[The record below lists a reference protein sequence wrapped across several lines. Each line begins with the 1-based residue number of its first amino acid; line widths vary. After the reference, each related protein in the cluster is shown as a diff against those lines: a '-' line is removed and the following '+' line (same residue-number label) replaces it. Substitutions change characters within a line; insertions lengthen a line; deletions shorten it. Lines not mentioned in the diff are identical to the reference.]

1 MCSDWPV
8 TDFEWSG
15 SLATDHDAHLLFMY
29 WLLDGSTRS
38 KVWVLYSVNTLK
50 SELCSWWAGITWRM
64 VTNIHIHQN
73 MYMYIYIHMDI
84 CAVHISL
91 CILNGLRVSSIATNL
106 CQLMQCGEVNVQG
119 TCPLSVPFGLFWMHR
134 HWTPCV
140 HCMISWQSPT
150 FRKHPQPS
158 HFLWF

>member
-1 MCSDWPV
+1 MSHCFVPGRQGGTPNTHFVRELSDMRSDWPV

-73 MYMYIYIHMDI
+73 MYMYIYTHGYM
-84 CAVHISL
+84 CSAHITVYTKWFEGKQH
-91 CILNGLRVSSIATNL
+91 CNK
-106 CQLMQCGEVNVQG
+106 
-119 TCPLSVPFGLFWMHR
+119 SVPTDAMWRSKCAR
-134 HWTPCV
+134 HLPPLCS
-140 HCMISWQSPT
+140 I
-150 FRKHPQPS
+150 
-158 HFLWF
+158 WFVLDA